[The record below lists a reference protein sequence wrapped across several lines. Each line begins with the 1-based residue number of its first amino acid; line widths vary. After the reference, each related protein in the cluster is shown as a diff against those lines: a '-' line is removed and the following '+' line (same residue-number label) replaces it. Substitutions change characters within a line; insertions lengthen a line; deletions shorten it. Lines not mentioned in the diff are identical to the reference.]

1 MNPWDLDPNLYLP
14 LARALAVRLGRLLR
28 RWRQRHRNP
37 HAAPAC
43 PAAGCRG

>member
-28 RWRQRHRNP
+28 RRRQRHNP